1 MIIWLVKLVV
11 WCSFHSFDSTFL
23 GSAMKMDQLR
33 SFSVSPLLYFSFTIS
48 IILSM
53 PKLFKT
59 ARISHLVLLLCSCSY
74 FRFFPYFCV
83 LQVSLS
89 LWKSSPIYL
98 SLWCLFF
105 LIIIMNVLSYS
116 VAELIFSLCHSYFS
130 CLHLFL
136 TTLFN
141 TL

>member
-48 IILSM
+48 ITLSM

-74 FRFFPYFCV
+74 FRFLCIAGFSFIV
-83 LQVSLS
+83 KEFANIFVFMVSF
-89 LWKSSPIYL
+89 
-98 SLWCLFF
+98 FF